1 MHDLLFLVA
10 TGWTNARG
18 GASEPAAN
26 RPVPCRPQ
34 TGSECDNS
42 MIATAARLS
51 ELKVEDEPARP
62 RKLMPLPNSKLRLFT
77 PIASLVQ
84 GRPECFR

>member
-42 MIATAARLS
+42 MIATTAARLS
-51 ELKVEDEPARP
+51 ELKVEERACT
-62 RKLMPLPNSKLRLFT
+62 SKKIDAVT
-77 PIASLVQ
+77 
-84 GRPECFR
+84 E